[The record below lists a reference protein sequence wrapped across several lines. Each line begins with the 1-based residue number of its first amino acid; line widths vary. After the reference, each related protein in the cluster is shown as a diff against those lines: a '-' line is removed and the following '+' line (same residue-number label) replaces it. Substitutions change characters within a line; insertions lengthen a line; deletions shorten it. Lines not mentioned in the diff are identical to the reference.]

1 MKFRVKSTSILFVAL
16 VAFVGA
22 NTEEA
27 AAQSKLIKRLRSFN
41 KGKPIL
47 PFVNDGQQPVRVAGG
62 RAPTP
67 AKKLPD
73 LKKGS
78 GTRGPTLAN
87 KKSNTAGSASKGT
100 AAKTDQRLSA
110 KGFGMK
116 IQQSGERFYVSEV
129 ASRGNAAAA
138 GLRRGDLIV
147 NVGGAPLKVVEEIES
162 IAKAMRSGDRVE
174 FEVSRRGSKA
184 EKVFVQFGQAPKVEQ
199 PKDEPQ
205 REVAPATPRTVVKER
220 PRYVPEA
227 GGLRSVYDGAET
239 PSSVFEPTPAPR
251 GSNRVESLGGSL
263 DLPALELDN

>member
-78 GTRGPTLAN
+78 GTRGPTP
-87 KKSNTAGSASKGT
+87 ASKGT